1 MMAGAL
7 NFLQGIFRGY
17 FHMCLAASLVILVVL
32 VLRFLLKNIPK
43 NLMCVLWLAV
53 LFRLLCPVTVAGPLP
68 RLWPSVRPESGTEA
82 QSRPIATAD
91 RTPTAD
97 MAGLPSGAGEGLHGL
112 GGSHSVN
119 GQNAGSHNS
128 DGYGN
133 GSYGSDG
140 FGSGGY
146 GSNGYSS
153 EGYGSDGYNSDGY
166 GSDGYGSGGHNSDGY
181 GSDGYGGDG
190 YSSDDYGNVGH
201 DTDRDSAGTADVRVW
216 FTALTAKEWAIFT
229 GGIAALAGSV
239 FFLIRNTLRFHKTAK
254 EIRMA
259 EAARPC
265 TSQRIW
271 GRTMAV
277 LECEGKNSPMVF
289 GLIRPRICL
298 PPGFAGQVSAR
309 EYDLIL
315 KHEGA
320 HIRRGDCLLKY
331 LSWIALSIHW
341 WNPLARIS
349 VKLLQKDMEMACD
362 EYVVAHSGEDVRKE
376 YATVLLR
383 FSMAQSGMT
392 FPVAFGESSTERRVG
407 NILKY
412 RKLPVICTLSI
423 LGVVGALTVCLVT
436 NPHNRK
442 VDNPAETDD
451 AGLLGNGNAGD
462 ENVGD
467 ENVGNENA
475 GNENAGNENAGSGN
489 AGDKNAGDENAG
501 SENAGNG
508 NDGDKNAGNNNAGDP
523 GADGETEGRE
533 DETRDGLV
541 ISEDGR
547 LVFSSRE
554 QVLSYYQER
563 WQEKLTADVGSA
575 DAGQIIVRQTPWI
588 FWPRN
593 KDAGQELQIDLGYY
607 VMDHFTGIP
616 TSYHTYLTYEE
627 REGKIYVND
636 SEDESFEHVT
646 TAEQA
651 QRMGWRNFGGFN
663 EQFGDVLEEGTNYA
677 GFIVE
682 RAMLSSGSWQFDLE
696 RPETSIPLLL
706 HLEGGSGEFQRDGGY
721 GGISGYLTYT
731 FEDGSTICY
740 GVSNRVA
747 VSNNRYSSL
756 MEAYFPF
763 FFFSDPI
770 AAEHTVETAR
780 QVEAYLQGAT
790 VQDFRNV
797 DHSKWNGDWDLLV
810 TPVLLDMIQDRDV
823 ALYGLGDVDAVVLR
837 DGDQFYPVYLEW
849 LDPARILPE
858 IYMGDYD
865 GDGEDE
871 YALVTHIRAGTG
883 LSVDALYILEKNP
896 PEEFPKELSVYEFDS
911 YMQTEQLSR
920 VSYDWDPEQQTMHMR
935 IDGELTGLS
944 VSMEEWPGSRV
955 GKLTFQDL
963 VFGDAISF
971 TEENGQLYFR
981 ADGGV
986 QTKEVA
992 VLAYD
997 KGVTLTAP
1005 IIYSEGTFSLGEI
1018 TLTEYGS

>member
-1 MMAGAL
+1 MAGAL

-32 VLRFLLKNIPK
+32 ILRLILKSIPK

-68 RLWPSVRPESGTEA
+68 RLWLSGQPESGTEA
-82 QSRPIATAD
+82 RPGQNATAD
-91 RTPTAD
+91 RTPMAD
-97 MAGLPSGAGEGLHGL
+97 MAEGMPAGAGEGLQGL
-112 GGSHSVN
+112 DGSHGIN
-119 GQNAGSHNS
+119 DLNAGSYSS

-140 FGSGGY
+140 YGSGGY
-146 GSNGYSS
+146 NSDSYGSDGYGNDGFDSNGYNNDGSGS
-153 EGYGSDGYNSDGY
+153 DGYGSGGYNSDGY
-166 GSDGYGSGGHNSDGY
+166 GSNGYG
-181 GSDGYGGDG
+181 
-190 YSSDDYGNVGH
+190 SDDYGNAGH
-201 DTDRDSAGTADVRVW
+201 DTDRDSAGTAAVLDW
-216 FTALTAKEWAIFT
+216 FAALTAKEWAIFL
-229 GGIAALAGSV
+229 GGIAALAGSI
-239 FFLIRNTLRFHKTAK
+239 FFLIRNALRFHKTAI

-259 EAARPC
+259 EAVRPC

-277 LECEGKNSPMVF
+277 LECERKNSPMVF

-298 PPGFAGQVSAR
+298 PSGFAEQVSAR

-349 VKLLQKDMEMACD
+349 VKLLQKDIEMACD
-362 EYVVAHSGEDVRKE
+362 EYVLAHSGEDVRKE

-383 FSMAQSGMT
+383 YSMAQSGMT
-392 FPVAFGESSTERRVG
+392 FPVAFGESSTEKRVG

-412 RKLPVICTLSI
+412 RKMPVICTLAI
-423 LGVVGALTVCLVT
+423 LGIMGALTVCLVT

-442 VDNPAETDD
+442 NDD
-451 AGLLGNGNAGD
+451 ARLLGDGNAGD
-462 ENVGD
+462 EN
-467 ENVGNENA
+467 A
-475 GNENAGNENAGSGN
+475 GNENTGNENTGN
-489 AGDKNAGDENAG
+489 ENTGNENTGNENAG
-501 SENAGNG
+501 SENAGNE
-508 NDGDKNAGNNNAGDP
+508 NAGNNAGDP

-533 DETRDGLV
+533 DETWDGA
-541 ISEDGR
+541 IIAEDGR
-547 LVFSSRE
+547 LVFSSKE
-554 QVLSYYQER
+554 QVRSYYQGC
-563 WQEKLTADVGSA
+563 WQEKLTADSGSS
-575 DAGQIIVRQTPWI
+575 DAERIIVRQAPWI
-588 FWPRN
+588 FWPRE
-593 KDAGQELQIDLGYY
+593 KDAGQELQVDLGYY
-607 VMDHFTGIP
+607 VMDYFTGIP

-651 QRMGWRNFGGFN
+651 KRMGWHNFGGFN
-663 EQFGDVLEEGTNYA
+663 EFFGDVLEEGTNYA

-682 RAMLSSGSWQFDLE
+682 RAMLSSGIWQFDLE
-696 RPETSIPLLL
+696 RPETSIPLLM
-706 HLEGGSGEFQRDGGY
+706 HLEGGSGEFQRDAGSAGR
-721 GGISGYLTYT
+721 SGYLTYT

-740 GVSNRVA
+740 NVSNRVA
-747 VSNNRYSSL
+747 VSNNRYCSF
-756 MEAYFPF
+756 MDAYFPTF
-763 FFFSDPI
+763 FYSDPI
-770 AAEHTVETAR
+770 SAKATVETAR
-780 QVEAYLQGAT
+780 QAEAYLQGAT

-797 DHSKWNGDWDLLV
+797 DHSKWNGNWDLLV

-823 ALYGLGDVDAVVLR
+823 ALYGLGYADAVVLR

-849 LDPARILPE
+849 LDPAGDLPE

-871 YALVTHIRAGTG
+871 YAIVTHLSGGTG
-883 LSVDALYILEKNP
+883 LSVDGLYILEKNP
-896 PEEFPKELSVYEFDS
+896 PEGYPKELSVYEFDR
-911 YMQTEQLSR
+911 YMQTEQLNR
-920 VSYDWDPEQQTMHMR
+920 VSYDWDPEQQAMHMR
-935 IDGELTGLS
+935 VDGELTGLS
-944 VSMEEWPGSRV
+944 VPLGEWRGE
-955 GKLTFQDL
+955 KLTFQDL
-963 VFGDAISF
+963 VFGEIISF
-971 TEENGQLYFR
+971 TEVNGQLYFR

-986 QTKEVA
+986 MVKEVA
-992 VLAYD
+992 LFMYER
-997 KGVTLTAP
+997 GVTFTAP

-1018 TLTEYGS
+1018 TLTESGR